1 MVEKKIKV
9 ASTILA
15 SDILYFQYLF
25 YIETANYCI
34 MNQREKN
41 ILYLEVPNQYRLRTP
56 TVSGIGRT
64 IHTGESTKTNIF
76 ARTQR
81 QQAKPI

>member
-1 MVEKKIKV
+1 
-9 ASTILA
+9 
-15 SDILYFQYLF
+15 
-25 YIETANYCI
+25 